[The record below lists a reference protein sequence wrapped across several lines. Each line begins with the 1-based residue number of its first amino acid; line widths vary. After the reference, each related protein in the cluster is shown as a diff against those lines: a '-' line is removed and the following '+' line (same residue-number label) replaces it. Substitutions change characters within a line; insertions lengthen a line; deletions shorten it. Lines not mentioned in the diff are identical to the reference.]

1 MTQLPHRL
9 TSSVYVGN
17 LKKTFLCSTAKPKD
31 YVSGKMWT
39 VTLVT
44 HVTTEGVT
52 IESATIEA
60 WQLKNRDQS
69 MRRTDITGT
78 SYGTKSWSPPANS
91 LGTSKYLSLEFA
103 AFGSGPDAKYS
114 RATVVPFVVVFFF
127 GSVHSY
133 GFCAVSKT
141 FYQSRSINLLREKR
155 SVLKLTLI
163 SQPRSVS
170 RNGHSAYSR
179 RGWSGYDSQREK

>member
-1 MTQLPHRL
+1 LKNQEIEDGGAKQIMTQLPHRL

-60 WQLKNRDQS
+60 
-69 MRRTDITGT
+69 
-78 SYGTKSWSPPANS
+78 
-91 LGTSKYLSLEFA
+91 
-103 AFGSGPDAKYS
+103 
-114 RATVVPFVVVFFF
+114 
-127 GSVHSY
+127 
-133 GFCAVSKT
+133 
-141 FYQSRSINLLREKR
+141 
-155 SVLKLTLI
+155 
-163 SQPRSVS
+163 
-170 RNGHSAYSR
+170 
-179 RGWSGYDSQREK
+179 